1 MVRARKVGDKIAK
14 GSVEERQAVYKF
26 MTTKNGDASTI
37 KDPEI
42 RKAAIEAKKAIND
55 YAKLMVAR
63 GEMTEE
69 SFNQYYDK
77 YLPRIYLLYEA
88 TNRGMK
94 TPMGGKSVQEY
105 LKKRDEELSEEYRK
119 VLGEI
124 KDPSY
129 LTYVALS
136 RPARDI
142 AMSDYLNYIFI
153 HGGDPKNQWIAPQSI
168 VEYDGKKYTPYD
180 LQHMADDLDSAAAI
194 AKNLSEDQAKAMGK
208 EASKMRR
215 VALAAQD
222 DLKYKLDEIRARGYE
237 QIPTRRQY
245 GVLAGA
251 VVQKGI
257 YQDLVGTFI
266 PVGKD
271 NPSLIERLIGDEHS
285 AIQKANALWKLGKTT
300 LNPPTQVVNF
310 VSNAISLN
318 LFGGVPIHKFPYLFK
333 KTMNEIMKNGSMYQ
347 EAQKFGL
354 TGGTMSKVELD
365 RAFIRMQRYQAKVG
379 DEGNLVNMFA
389 TSRAIGSAFIE
400 KAGDAYQ
407 FSESLFK
414 MMMYIHS
421 VETDKMKPSD
431 AVNAANEIMFDYSLV
446 NNNIRWLRNA
456 PLGLPFITYYYKV
469 LPKIIETLY
478 KHPQRF
484 IPYIA
489 LAYALPA
496 MTMAAFDL
504 DDDELEKLRLSA
516 QDYVRDSG
524 TLFFLPFRDS
534 KGNIQFVDV
543 GKYLPFSSLLSP
555 FITAFKYGN
564 YTKAAFELTRP
575 ITPSGPVI
583 TTIAALATGNDPF
596 TNKPIMD
603 PRDTNKAQA
612 LSLISYIFNQAMPP
626 VISMDFNN
634 FEKSSGA
641 LPRVYNSL
649 FVDGTG
655 VDKRGMPKPELLES
669 AARILGLNITPLKAD
684 VQRIQNINYMMSQ
697 INKTRSLIA
706 QTASDQSLMPDRK
719 REKNREL
726 VEKVKEQVLEM
737 QKYANDTANIG
748 QITKKIKEAP

>member
-1 MVRARKVGDKIAK
+1 
-14 GSVEERQAVYKF
+14 
-26 MTTKNGDASTI
+26 MT
-37 KDPEI
+37 
-42 RKAAIEAKKAIND
+42 
-55 YAKLMVAR
+55 
-63 GEMTEE
+63 
-69 SFNQYYDK
+69 
-77 YLPRIYLLYEA
+77 
-88 TNRGMK
+88 
-94 TPMGGKSVQEY
+94 
-105 LKKRDEELSEEYRK
+105 
-119 VLGEI
+119 
-124 KDPSY
+124 
-129 LTYVALS
+129 
-136 RPARDI
+136 
-142 AMSDYLNYIFI
+142 DYLNYIFI

-168 VEYDGKKYTPYD
+168 VEYEGKKYTPYF
-180 LQHMADDLDSAAAI
+180 LQHMADDLDSAAVLAD
-194 AKNLSEDQAKAMGK
+194 KLSEDQAKAMRK

-215 VALAAQD
+215 VALAAQG
-222 DLKYKLDEIRARGYE
+222 DLEYKLDEIRARGYE

-245 GVLAGA
+245 GPLAGA

-379 DEGNLVNMFA
+379 GEGNLVNMFA

-706 QTASDQSLMPDRK
+706 QTATDQSLMPERK

-726 VEKVKEQVLEM
+726 AEKVKEQVLEM